1 MNTSMN
7 KIEQMESQLEQLKR
21 ELEEYKNGAKEVW
34 VNTPKVSVPPALL
47 PVEGGYYID
56 VVFSSE
62 PIGCT
67 TKALQED
74 QNVFPDEE
82 TAQSYGEAFSVMLE
96 LRRQPGSCAFDYDE
110 DWFVVDADGDILQD
124 DRIGNYTVSPPF
136 SSAMWANKA
145 AEAVGKE
152 RIVQA
157 YKTLRGN

>member
-7 KIEQMESQLEQLKR
+7 KIEQMEAQLEQLKR
-21 ELEEYKNGAKEVW
+21 ELEEYKNGAQEVC
-34 VNTPKVSVPPALL
+34 VKPQVSAPPALL

-56 VVFSSE
+56 AFFNWDST
-62 PIGCT
+62 GCYST
-67 TKALQED
+67 ASKGD

-82 TAQSYGEAFSVMLE
+82 TAQAYGEAFSVMLE
-96 LRRQPGSCAFDYDE
+96 LRRQPGSCAFDDSKE
-110 DWFVVDADGDILQD
+110 QFVVDVDGDILQD

-136 SSAMWANKA
+136 TSMSWANKA
-145 AEAVGKE
+145 IEAVGKE

>member
-7 KIEQMESQLEQLKR
+7 KIEQMEAQLEQLKR
-21 ELEEYKNGAKEVW
+21 ELEEYKNVAQEVC
-34 VNTPKVSVPPALL
+34 VKPQISVPPALL
-47 PVEGGYYID
+47 PLSGEYFLD
-56 VVFSSE
+56 AVFNWVGASCYTIAS
-62 PIGCT
+62 
-67 TKALQED
+67 KED

-82 TAQSYGEAFSVMLE
+82 TTRAYGEAFSVMLE

-136 SSAMWANKA
+136 TSMYWASKA
-145 AEAVGKE
+145 IEAVGKE